1 MSSTKTK
8 LRQVVDWRAALWAGA
23 VSGLA
28 FLLLNM
34 LLTQIALGS
43 PWIIVRLAA
52 SVLMG
57 KSVLPPPATF
67 DLPVFLSALLVHFP
81 LSLAFACL
89 IAFVLHRW
97 GMLVGILGGAIFGL
111 ALYCIN
117 FYTFSFF
124 FPWFFPMRSWIMVV
138 SHVAFGALA
147 GGVYEA
153 LEVEKFEPVEA
164 RKA

>member
-1 MSSTKTK
+1 MSSAKIK
-8 LRQVVDWRAALWAGA
+8 LRQVVDWRAALWAGV
-23 VSGLA
+23 VSGFA
-28 FLLLNM
+28 FLVVNM
-34 LLTQIALGS
+34 MLTQIYLGS

-52 SVLMG
+52 SVVMG

-67 DLPVFLSALLVHFP
+67 EPGIFLSALLVHFP
-81 LSLAFACL
+81 LSLAFAGI

-97 GMLVGILGGAIFGL
+97 GMLVGILGGAVFGL

-138 SHVAFGALA
+138 GHVAFGALA
-147 GGVYEA
+147 GGTYEA

-164 RKA
+164 GA